1 MEYFYEKV
9 YTVSVNKNF
18 LIDIYSVGK
27 KVHKQINCDK
37 ECKCLKF
44 LNELDNIIEKMETEE
59 LNLLNLL
66 QSIFHFL
73 LFSTKLIKN
82 LVLKFIV

>member
-27 KVHKQINCDK
+27 K
-37 ECKCLKF
+37 
-44 LNELDNIIEKMETEE
+44 
-59 LNLLNLL
+59 
-66 QSIFHFL
+66 
-73 LFSTKLIKN
+73 ST
-82 LVLKFIV
+82 